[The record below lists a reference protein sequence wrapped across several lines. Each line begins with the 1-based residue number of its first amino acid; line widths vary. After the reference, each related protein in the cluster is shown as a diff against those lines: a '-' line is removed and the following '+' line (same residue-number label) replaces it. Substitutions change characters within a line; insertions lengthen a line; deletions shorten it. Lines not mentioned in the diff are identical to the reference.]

1 MSPAKKRIL
10 FAVMVAILLP
20 TACVP
25 ASVATQDPAL
35 VQQEVKESVALTVA
49 AIRAQAT
56 DTPTP
61 IPATEEASGFNPV
74 GNIGESAASETPISG
89 PPTAT
94 ADLEERAFETY
105 CEPVLQTQ
113 VALGEIT
120 EINRLVSKLEVGKM
134 AVVKQPVNLRTQ
146 PSLLNRIIV
155 TLRPETKVE
164 IIGGPKRSRF
174 VDGTRYVWWKIKLPG
189 GLTGWAVELSACR
202 QYYFIELDN

>member
-10 FAVMVAILLP
+10 FVVMVAILLP
-20 TACVP
+20 TACTP
-25 ASVATQDPAL
+25 AAVTPEDPAL
-35 VQQEVKESVALTVA
+35 AQQEIQESIASTVD

-61 IPATEEASGFNPV
+61 IPVTEESSGFEPV
-74 GNIGESAASETPISG
+74 PDIGEAAASETPTPG

-94 ADLEERAFETY
+94 VDVEERAFETY

-120 EINRLVSKLEVGKM
+120 EINRLVSKLEVGKI

-146 PSLLNRIIV
+146 PSLLNRIIL

-164 IIGGPKRSRF
+164 VIGGPKRTRF

-202 QYYFIELDN
+202 QFYFLELDN